1 MKTIN
6 YICPLTSLYAFV
18 ANRITSQDLI
28 NQSVV
33 LVNGVRIALDLQLV
47 E

>member
-1 MKTIN
+1 LKATR
-6 YICPLTSLYAFV
+6 LFAR
-18 ANRITSQDLI
+18 ADITNQDLI

-33 LVNGVRIALDLQLV
+33 LVNGVRISLNLAQV

>member
-1 MKTIN
+1 VD
-6 YICPLTSLYAFV
+6 AE
-18 ANRITSQDLI
+18 ITNQDLI

-33 LVNGVRIALDLQLV
+33 LVNGVRIALNLQTV

>member
-1 MKTIN
+1 MVEF
-6 YICPLTSLYAFV
+6 ICPSNSITSFV
-18 ANRITSQDLI
+18 EDEIASQDLI

-33 LVNGVRIALDLQLV
+33 LVNGVRISLHLELV